1 MAEKH
6 IKSCSTL
13 LVTKKCK
20 LIRQGAVTSPIRMAL
35 LSRRQG
41 RAGSVAQVVKHLPN
55 NLKALS
61 SNPRTEEEKEEEEEG
76 DRE

>member
-1 MAEKH
+1 
-6 IKSCSTL
+6 
-13 LVTKKCK
+13 
-20 LIRQGAVTSPIRMAL
+20 MAL